1 MIIHGFNDYRT
12 NKYKKAM
19 EIVNIFQENMKHGKE
34 TRVIIKSPGYAING
48 KIALLLEITIDDLSP
63 LIIPEIMAKI
73 QVFTDD
79 RGVPYKQSMSTEIS
93 VYNLELYEEK
103 ENTEMKEF
111 KDVTPKRINFRK
123 KNDDYYTDVL
133 WKDGTVTVV
142 KLREGEDFDE
152 YAAFCAALAKKVF
165 GSTNA
170 VNNIVKKTAC
180 YPLTKAQKKSIG
192 RMKKS
197 DKEERN
203 HVTLDIL
210 GKEMKRLA
218 KNLERLSF
226 DDSAE

>member
-1 MIIHGFNDYRT
+1 MIIHGCYNYHI

-19 EIVNIFQENMKHGKE
+19 EIVNIFKENMKHGKE
-34 TRVIIKSPGYAING
+34 TRVIVKNPACVING

-63 LIIPEIMAKI
+63 NTIPEIMAKI

-79 RGVPYKQSMSTEIS
+79 RGIPYKQSMSTEIS
-93 VYNLELYEEK
+93 VYDLELYEEK
-103 ENTEMKEF
+103 ENTEMKEA
-111 KDVTPKRINFRK
+111 KAVIPKRINFRK

-133 WKDGTVTVV
+133 WEDGTVTVV

-180 YPLTKAQKKSIG
+180 YPLAKAQKKSIG

-197 DKEERN
+197 AKEERN
-203 HVTLDIL
+203 QATLDML
-210 GKEMKRLA
+210 RKEGD
-218 KNLERLSF
+218 F
-226 DDSAE
+226 FI

>member
-1 MIIHGFNDYRT
+1 MIIHGCYNYHI

-19 EIVNIFQENMKHGKE
+19 EIVKIFQENMKNGKG
-34 TRVIIKSPGYAING
+34 TLVIVKNPKSAINR

-79 RGVPYKQSMSTEIS
+79 RGVPYTRSMRTEIS

-103 ENTEMKEF
+103 ENTEMKEA
-111 KDVTPKRINFRK
+111 KAVTPKRINFRK
-123 KNDDYYTDVL
+123 KNDNYYTDVL
-133 WKDGTVTVV
+133 WEDGTVTVV

-192 RMKKS
+192 RRKKS
-197 DKEERN
+197 CN
-203 HVTLDIL
+203 
-210 GKEMKRLA
+210 
-218 KNLERLSF
+218 S
-226 DDSAE
+226 

>member
-1 MIIHGFNDYRT
+1 
-12 NKYKKAM
+12 
-19 EIVNIFQENMKHGKE
+19 MKNGKE
-34 TRVIIKSPGYAING
+34 TRVIIKSPGYSING
-48 KIALLLEITIDDLSP
+48 TIALLLKIKIDDVSLHT
-63 LIIPEIMAKI
+63 IPEIMAKI

-103 ENTEMKEF
+103 ETKEMKEVNGVNNKLQF
-111 KDVTPKRINFRK
+111 IPKRINFRK
-123 KNDDYYTDVL
+123 KNDNYYTDIL
-133 WKDGTVTVV
+133 WEDGTVTVV

-170 VNNIVKKTAC
+170 VNNIIKKTAC

-197 DKEERN
+197 AKEERN

-210 GKEMKRLA
+210 GKEMERLA
-218 KNLERLSF
+218 KNLERLSS